1 MRVLEMHS
9 SLTCWPAL
17 QTSHASNKIILSI
30 NILIDKS
37 MNQSKLATIGRKIS
51 LNLSN
56 DLFISRSIGTNSL
69 VILSQLVEQQTL
81 FLYS

>member
-1 MRVLEMHS
+1 MTVLEMHS
-9 SLTCWPAL
+9 SLTCLQHWP
-17 QTSHASNKIILSI
+17 TSHASNKIILSI

-37 MNQSKLATIGRKIS
+37 MNQSNLATIGRKIS

-56 DLFISRSIGTNSL
+56 DLFISCSIRTNSL

>member
-9 SLTCWPAL
+9 SLTCRPVL

>member
-9 SLTCWPAL
+9 SLTCLQHWP
-17 QTSHASNKIILSI
+17 TSHASNKILSI

-37 MNQSKLATIGRKIS
+37 TNQSNLATIGRKIS

-56 DLFISRSIGTNSL
+56 DLFISCSIRTNSL